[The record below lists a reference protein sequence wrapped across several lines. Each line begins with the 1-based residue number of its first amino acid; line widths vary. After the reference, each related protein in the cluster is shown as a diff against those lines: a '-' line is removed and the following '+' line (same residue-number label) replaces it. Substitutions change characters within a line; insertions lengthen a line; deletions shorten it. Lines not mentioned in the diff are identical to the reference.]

1 VKNKWKKTKEI
12 EKDKQC
18 ERELRRQ
25 DEGETY
31 RNKEKYRKMGGRK
44 QYKIRKM

>member
-1 VKNKWKKTKEI
+1 M
-12 EKDKQC
+12 EKDKQR
-18 ERELRRQ
+18 ERGIRRQ

-31 RNKEKYRKMGGRK
+31 RNKEKYRKRGERK

>member
-1 VKNKWKKTKEI
+1 LKDRGKKTKIKTREI

-18 ERELRRQ
+18 ERGIRRQ

-31 RNKEKYRKMGGRK
+31 RNKEKYKKR
-44 QYKIRKM
+44 